1 MLAQLKQD
9 LKSDPRAIRA
19 VRSLYPA
26 LNWLRGR
33 RAYYLRAA
41 PWLANAH
48 FDDVRFSNRG
58 NEPEA
63 HLKRTSSLIDLR
75 RSDVLVLGC
84 GDGGELRLWEQQ
96 RPRSLTGVDY
106 FAAPIDWAKRDADT
120 AAMDVTA
127 LAFAD
132 NSFDLVASTALLEHV
147 RDLDAC
153 VSEMARVTRPGGI
166 VFANFGPLWPS
177 YGGAHYLG
185 SYEHL
190 WMTAP
195 QFASYI
201 ETRGIDYEHEEALHW
216 LRHDMFSRASYDE
229 YLVAFRRYFQ
239 LDHIT
244 LAVSPQ
250 ALRFKRQQPRAWA
263 SLRET
268 WSEQDLS
275 TFAMTAWLRVKPKAL
290 AIPER
295 RAA

>member
-1 MLAQLKQD
+1 MLAQLKHD
-9 LKSDPRAIRA
+9 LKSDPRAVRA

-33 RAYYLRAA
+33 KQYYLRAA
-41 PWLANAH
+41 PFLADAY
-48 FDDVRFSNRG
+48 FDDLLFSNRG

-63 HLKRTSSLIDLR
+63 HLKRTMSLLPIEA
-75 RSDVLVLGC
+75 SDVLVLGC
-84 GDGGELRLWEQQ
+84 GDGEELRLWERQ
-96 RPRSLTGVDY
+96 RPRSLTGVDF
-106 FAAPIDWAKRDADT
+106 FASPLDWAKRDADT
-120 AAMDVTA
+120 AAMDVSA

-153 VSEMARVTRPGGI
+153 VAEMARVARPGGI
-166 VFANFGPLWPS
+166 VFASFGPLWPS

-190 WMTAP
+190 WMTKA
-195 QFASYI
+195 QFAAYI
-201 ETRGIDYEHEEALHW
+201 EARGIAYEHEEALHW
-216 LRHDMFSRASYDE
+216 LRHDMFSRATYNE
-229 YLVAFRRYFQ
+229 YLAAFRRYFH
-239 LDHIT
+239 LEHIT

-250 ALRFKRQQPRAWA
+250 ALRFKRQHPDAWA
-263 SLRET
+263 SLRER

-275 TFAMTAWLRVKPKAL
+275 TFAMTAWLRAKPKAI
-290 AIPER
+290 AEAER